1 VSPVQ
6 RNRNNLHK
14 EVDNTLILRYKQ
26 TMKKP
31 NKVEQAFLDLTDG
44 DFHYWEEIRD
54 QTGFDEKRCKEILEV
69 IQEIREEFYD

>member
-6 RNRNNLHK
+6 RNRTYLHK

-31 NKVEQAFLDLTDG
+31 NRVEQALLDLTDG
-44 DFHYWEEIRD
+44 DFQYWEEIRD
-54 QTGFDEKRCKEILEV
+54 QTGWDEKRCKEILKV
-69 IQEIREEFYD
+69 IQELREEFID